1 MGKPTGF
8 MEYQRKTGNTVAPL
22 ERIKNFKEFHLQ
34 LPKKEQQMQAA
45 RCMACGVP
53 FCQAGTMIAGMA
65 SGCPLQNLVPEW
77 NDLVYLGNYEQAYR
91 RLTKTNCF
99 PEFTSRVCPAL
110 CEAACTCNVN
120 GDPVCTKENER
131 AIIENAW
138 ATGLIT
144 PQPPK
149 VRTGKRVAVVG
160 SGPSGLA
167 AAMQLNRRGHSVTVF
182 ERRDRVGGLL
192 RYGIPN
198 MKLDKSVI
206 DRRVDLMKAEGIE
219 FVTNADIGKDVKA
232 DKLLK
237 EFDRVLLCCGAA
249 AAGCL
254 LTPWIL
260 RATAVPSSI
269 FEITGVYL
277 RITFLGAPFTF
288 FYNALAA
295 GLKSVGDSKTPLYFL
310 ILTSALNI
318 GLDLLF
324 IVPFKMG
331 ILGAALA
338 TDISQAISGVVSF
351 GFLCRK
357 FEVLHMQKGE
367 LAFSKRA
374 CIRLMGIGVPMGLQC
389 SITAIG
395 SVIMQWAVNVLGST
409 AVAAVTAAGKTQS
422 LLTVPMESVGTAM
435 ATYAGQNL
443 GASRM
448 DRVRQGVNSAMLIIL
463 IYGVASAFV
472 LHFTDVQ
479 IMGLFLDTAK
489 EVDIVAMGREY
500 LFWNSV
506 FFVPLGALI
515 VWRYSIQGLGFS
527 SLAMLAGVAEMVA
540 RTAVAIVLVP
550 ILGYFGAELSN
561 PAAWIAACLFLYPAY
576 RWTCRQLDNRLL
588 TARLHIQGD
597 HAETVL

>member
-1 MGKPTGF
+1 MTKDLTSGSPLKVILLFSLPLVLGNLFQQFYALADTIIVGRFCGVSALASVGATGSVNYLILGF
-8 MEYQRKTGNTVAPL
+8 VIGVCNGFAIPIAQLFGARDYKDLRRHVANAAWLCMAASVVLTISTVA
-22 ERIKNFKEFHLQ
+22 
-34 LPKKEQQMQAA
+34 
-45 RCMACGVP
+45 
-53 FCQAGTMIAGMA
+53 
-65 SGCPLQNLVPEW
+65 
-77 NDLVYLGNYEQAYR
+77 
-91 RLTKTNCF
+91 LTR
-99 PEFTSRVCPAL
+99 PM
-110 CEAACTCNVN
+110 
-120 GDPVCTKENER
+120 
-131 AIIENAW
+131 
-138 ATGLIT
+138 
-144 PQPPK
+144 
-149 VRTGKRVAVVG
+149 
-160 SGPSGLA
+160 
-167 AAMQLNRRGHSVTVF
+167 MQLMQTPDDIIDGAVIYIGWIF
-182 ERRDRVGGLL
+182 A
-192 RYGIPN
+192 GIPFIFLYN
-198 MKLDKSVI
+198 MV
-206 DRRVDLMKAEGIE
+206 
-219 FVTNADIGKDVKA
+219 
-232 DKLLK
+232 
-237 EFDRVLLCCGAA
+237 AA
-249 AAGCL
+249 
-254 LTPWIL
+254 IM
-260 RATAVPSSI
+260 RA
-269 FEITGVYL
+269 L
-277 RITFLGAPFTF
+277 
-288 FYNALAA
+288 
-295 GLKSVGDSKTPLYFL
+295 GDSKTPLYFL

-324 IVPFKMG
+324 IVPFHFG
-331 ILGAALA
+331 VLGAALA
-338 TDISQAISGVVSF
+338 TDISQVISGVLSF
-351 GFLCRK
+351 IYLRRK
-357 FEVLHMQKGE
+357 FDVLKMEKDD
-367 LAFSKRA
+367 LVFSKKA
-374 CIRLMGIGVPMGLQC
+374 SIRLLGIGVPMGLQC

-409 AVAAVTAAGKTQS
+409 AVAAVTAAGKTQG

-550 ILGYFGAELSN
+550 VLGYFGAELSN

-588 TARLHIQGD
+588 AARLHIQGD

>member
-1 MGKPTGF
+1 MTKDLTSGSPLKVILLFSLPLVLGNLFQQFYALADTIIVGRFCGVSALASVGATGSVNYLILGF
-8 MEYQRKTGNTVAPL
+8 VIGVCNGFAIPIAQLFGARDYSDLRRHVANAAWLCIAGSVVLTISTVA
-22 ERIKNFKEFHLQ
+22 
-34 LPKKEQQMQAA
+34 
-45 RCMACGVP
+45 
-53 FCQAGTMIAGMA
+53 
-65 SGCPLQNLVPEW
+65 
-77 NDLVYLGNYEQAYR
+77 
-91 RLTKTNCF
+91 LTR
-99 PEFTSRVCPAL
+99 PM
-110 CEAACTCNVN
+110 
-120 GDPVCTKENER
+120 
-131 AIIENAW
+131 
-138 ATGLIT
+138 
-144 PQPPK
+144 
-149 VRTGKRVAVVG
+149 
-160 SGPSGLA
+160 
-167 AAMQLNRRGHSVTVF
+167 MQLMQTPDDIIDGAVIYIGWIF
-182 ERRDRVGGLL
+182 A
-192 RYGIPN
+192 GIPFIFLYN
-198 MKLDKSVI
+198 MV
-206 DRRVDLMKAEGIE
+206 
-219 FVTNADIGKDVKA
+219 
-232 DKLLK
+232 
-237 EFDRVLLCCGAA
+237 AA
-249 AAGCL
+249 
-254 LTPWIL
+254 IM
-260 RATAVPSSI
+260 RA
-269 FEITGVYL
+269 L
-277 RITFLGAPFTF
+277 
-288 FYNALAA
+288 
-295 GLKSVGDSKTPLYFL
+295 GDSKTPLYFL

-324 IVPFKMG
+324 IIPFQMG
-331 ILGAALA
+331 VLGAALA
-338 TDISQAISGVVSF
+338 TDISQVISGVLSF
-351 GFLCRK
+351 IYLSRK
-357 FEVLHMQKGE
+357 FDVLKMQKSDF
-367 LAFSKRA
+367 AYSKKA
-374 CIRLMGIGVPMGLQC
+374 CSRLLCIGIPMGLQC

-409 AVAAVTAAGKTQS
+409 AVAAVTAAGKTQG

-479 IMGLFLDTAK
+479 IMSLFLDTAK

-515 VWRYSIQGLGFS
+515 IWRYTIQGLGFS

>member
-1 MGKPTGF
+1 MHVYNRVGKIMTKDLTSGSPLKVILLFSLPLVLGNLFQQFYALADTIIVGRFCGVSALASVGATGSVNYLILGF
-8 MEYQRKTGNTVAPL
+8 VIGVCNGFAIPIAQLFGARDYKDLRRHVANAAWLCMAASVVLTISTVA
-22 ERIKNFKEFHLQ
+22 
-34 LPKKEQQMQAA
+34 
-45 RCMACGVP
+45 
-53 FCQAGTMIAGMA
+53 
-65 SGCPLQNLVPEW
+65 
-77 NDLVYLGNYEQAYR
+77 
-91 RLTKTNCF
+91 LTR
-99 PEFTSRVCPAL
+99 PM
-110 CEAACTCNVN
+110 
-120 GDPVCTKENER
+120 
-131 AIIENAW
+131 
-138 ATGLIT
+138 
-144 PQPPK
+144 
-149 VRTGKRVAVVG
+149 
-160 SGPSGLA
+160 
-167 AAMQLNRRGHSVTVF
+167 MQLMQTPNDIIDGAVIYIGWIF
-182 ERRDRVGGLL
+182 A
-192 RYGIPN
+192 GIPFIFLYN
-198 MKLDKSVI
+198 MV
-206 DRRVDLMKAEGIE
+206 
-219 FVTNADIGKDVKA
+219 
-232 DKLLK
+232 
-237 EFDRVLLCCGAA
+237 AA
-249 AAGCL
+249 
-254 LTPWIL
+254 IM
-260 RATAVPSSI
+260 RA
-269 FEITGVYL
+269 L
-277 RITFLGAPFTF
+277 
-288 FYNALAA
+288 
-295 GLKSVGDSKTPLYFL
+295 GDSKTPLYFL

-324 IVPFKMG
+324 IVPFHFG
-331 ILGAALA
+331 VLGAALA
-338 TDISQAISGVVSF
+338 TDISQVISGVLSF
-351 GFLCRK
+351 IYLRRK
-357 FEVLHMQKGE
+357 FDVLKMEKDD
-367 LAFSKRA
+367 LAFSKKA
-374 CIRLMGIGVPMGLQC
+374 SIRLLGIGVPMGLQC

-409 AVAAVTAAGKTQS
+409 AVAAVTAAGKTQG
-422 LLTVPMESVGTAM
+422 LLTIPMESVGTAM

-588 TARLHIQGD
+588 AARLHIQGD